1 MASFWGY
8 ERPDGRVGVRNHV
21 AVIPSVFCASGVA
34 RRIAAQ
40 IEGAVAVEHT
50 VGCSQVGFDLEITA
64 RILKNLGKHPNV
76 GAVLVVGLGCE
87 RLKAVELAEDIATT
101 GKRVEICAIQDSGG
115 SLKAIESGS
124 SIARKLV
131 QSIATMRRERFGL
144 EHLAV
149 ATECGGT
156 DAFSGIVAN
165 PAVGIASDHVVAGGG
180 TVMISEITE
189 LLGTEHLLAARAVD
203 DEVAEQ
209 IYRVIG
215 LTESIL
221 TRETTNDR
229 SGKRLAL
236 ISPGNMDGGVTTV
249 VEKSLGG
256 AKKAGKSPFVGV
268 LKYGEIYSRRG
279 LHLMDTPGQDG
290 ESTTG
295 MVAGGCQ
302 VVLFTT
308 GRGTPTGHPL
318 APVIKITGNSG
329 SYSRLLDNIDINVG
343 TVIEGTKTLEE
354 AGNEIF
360 QEVLAVA
367 GGKPTKAEILGHGE
381 LMTVWRPSSEHS
393 LAYGCGD
400 WA

>member
-1 MASFWGY
+1 MSFFGY
-8 ERPDGRVGVRNHV
+8 ERADGRIGVRNHV
-21 AVIPSVFCASGVA
+21 AIIPSVFCASGVA
-34 RRIAAQ
+34 RRIASQ
-40 IEGAVAVEHT
+40 IEGAVAVEHS

-64 RILKNLGKHPNV
+64 RILKNLGMHPNV
-76 GAVLVVGLGCE
+76 AAVLVVGLGCE
-87 RLKAVELAEDIATT
+87 RLKAIELAEEI
-101 GKRVEICAIQDSGG
+101 GRSSKRVEECSIQDSGG

-124 SIARKLV
+124 STARKLV
-131 QSIATMRRERFGL
+131 QAVATWKRERFGL
-144 EHLAV
+144 EHLAI

-156 DAFSGIVAN
+156 DAFSGIIAN
-165 PAVGIASDHVVAGGG
+165 PAVGIASDLVVAGGG

-189 LLGTEHLLAARAVD
+189 LLGTEHLLAARAASP
-203 DEVAEQ
+203 EVAEQ

-221 TRETTNDR
+221 SRETSNDR

-256 AKKAGKSPFVGV
+256 AKKAGSSPFVGV
-268 LKYGEIYSRRG
+268 LKYGEIYERRG

-318 APVIKITGNSG
+318 APVVKITGNSG
-329 SYSRLLDNIDINVG
+329 SYRRLRDNIDINTGGVMDG
-343 TVIEGTKTLEE
+343 SKTLQE
-354 AGNEIF
+354 AGEEIF

-367 GGKPTKAEILGHGE
+367 SGKPTKAEILGHDE

-393 LAYGCGD
+393 VAYGCGD

>member
-1 MASFWGY
+1 M
-8 ERPDGRVGVRNHV
+8 
-21 AVIPSVFCASGVA
+21 C
-34 RRIAAQ
+34 
-40 IEGAVAVEHT
+40 T
-50 VGCSQVGFDLEITA
+50 
-64 RILKNLGKHPNV
+64 
-76 GAVLVVGLGCE
+76 
-87 RLKAVELAEDIATT
+87 
-101 GKRVEICAIQDSGG
+101 IQDSGG
-115 SLKAIESGS
+115 SLRAIEAGS

-131 QSIATMRRERFGL
+131 QSVATIRRERFGL

-156 DAFSGIVAN
+156 DAFSGIIAN
-165 PAVGIASDHVVAGGG
+165 PAVGIASDLVVAGGG
-180 TVMISEITE
+180 TVMISETTE
-189 LLGTEHLLAARAVD
+189 LLGTEHILAARAVND
-203 DEVAEQ
+203 MVASQ
-209 IYRVIG
+209 IYRVIA

-221 TRETTNDR
+221 NRETSSDR
-229 SGKRLAL
+229 SGKRQAL

-256 AKKAGKSPFVGV
+256 AKKAGNSPIVGV
-268 LKYGEIYSRRG
+268 LKYGEIYERPG

-329 SYSRLLDNIDINVG
+329 SYRLLSDNIDINVG
-343 TVIEGTKTLEE
+343 TVVDGALTLEE
-354 AGNEIF
+354 AGQEIF
-360 QEVLAVA
+360 QELLATA
-367 GGKPTKAEILGHGE
+367 SGRPTKAEILGHGE

-393 LAYGCGD
+393 IAYGCGE

>member
-1 MASFWGY
+1 MSFWGY

-40 IEGAVAVEHT
+40 IDGAVAVEHS

-64 RILKNLGKHPNV
+64 RVLKNLGKHPNV
-76 GAVLVVGLGCE
+76 AAVLVVGLGCE
-87 RLKAVELAEDIATT
+87 RLKATELAEEIAST
-101 GKRVEICAIQDSGG
+101 GKRVEICTIQDSGG

-131 QSIATMRRERFGL
+131 QSVASTRRERFGL
-144 EHLAV
+144 KHLAI

-156 DAFSGIVAN
+156 DAFSGIIAN
-165 PAVGIASDHVVAGGG
+165 PAVGIASDLVVAGGG
-180 TVMISEITE
+180 TVMISETTE
-189 LLGTEHLLAARAVD
+189 LLGTEHLFAARAVD
-203 DEVAEQ
+203 PTIADQ
-209 IYRVIG
+209 IYRVIA

-221 TRETTNDR
+221 ARETRSDR
-229 SGKRLAL
+229 SGKRQAL

-256 AKKAGKSPFVGV
+256 AKKAGSSPVVGV
-268 LKYGEIYSRRG
+268 LKYGEIYERRG

-318 APVIKITGNSG
+318 APVIKITGNSE
-329 SYSRLLDNIDINVG
+329 SYRLLSDNIDVNVG
-343 TVIEGTKTLEE
+343 TVVDGNMTLED
-354 AGNEIF
+354 AGQEIF
-360 QEVLAVA
+360 REMLAVA
-367 GGKPTKAEILGHGE
+367 SGRPTKAEILGHGE

-393 LAYGCGD
+393 IAYGCGE

>member
-1 MASFWGY
+1 MNFLGY

-34 RRIAAQ
+34 RRIASQ
-40 IEGAVAVEHT
+40 IEGAVAVEHS
-50 VGCSQVGFDLEITA
+50 VGCSQVGFDLEVTA

-87 RLKAVELAEDIATT
+87 RLKAIEVAEDIAKI
-101 GKRVEICAIQDSGG
+101 GKPVEICTIQDSGG
-115 SLKAIESGS
+115 SLKAIEAGS

-131 QSIATMRRERFGL
+131 QAVSTMRRERFGL
-144 EHLAV
+144 EHLAI

-156 DAFSGIVAN
+156 DALSGILAN
-165 PAVGIASDHVVAGGG
+165 PAVGIASDLVVANGG

-189 LLGTEHLLAARAVD
+189 LLGTEHLLAARAINR
-203 DEVAEQ
+203 EVADQ
-209 IYRVIG
+209 IYRVIE

-221 TRETTNDR
+221 TRETSSDR
-229 SGKRLAL
+229 SGNRQAL

-256 AKKAGKSPFVGV
+256 AKKAGSSPFVGV

-329 SYSRLLDNIDINVG
+329 SYRRLSDNIDINVG
-343 TVIEGTKTLEE
+343 TVMDGEKTLEE
-354 AGNEIF
+354 AGAEIF

-367 GGKPTKAEILGHGE
+367 SGQPTKAEILGHDE
-381 LMTVWRPSSEHS
+381 LMTVWRPSSEHG
-393 LAYGCGD
+393 LAYGCGE